1 MQRPDPRLARA
12 HARDAAMQRMRRLT
26 FAAVAGATALA
37 ALFSGLVAKAVPG
50 RKTAATPTARTARKA
65 TAATKTTTRTTKI
78 APAPAPI
85 VPVGGG
91 GDGSQSQSQSQ
102 PQQTPAAP
110 AQAPVQSYAPPVAS
124 SGGS

>member
-1 MQRPDPRLARA
+1 MQRPDSRLARA
-12 HARDAAMQRMRRLT
+12 HARDTAMQRMRRLT

-50 RKTAATPTARTARKA
+50 RKTVKAPTTRTAKKT
-65 TAATKTTTRTTKI
+65 TAATTTARI

-91 GDGSQSQSQSQ
+91 GDGSQSPSQSQ
-102 PQQTPAAP
+102 AQQPAPPAAP
-110 AQAPVQSYAPPVAS
+110 PVQAYSPPVAS